1 MIAVITGDIIG
12 SRKLVNQEKWL
23 SPLKKLLKTWGE
35 SPQNWKIDRGDFFQI
50 EIEKPEEALKK
61 IFEIKALI
69 KKIEPLESNKKI
81 STIDVR
87 LALGI
92 GEKTFIGESISESN
106 GQAFIFAGE
115 KFEVLKK
122 ENITLGIKTPWQD
135 FDEEMN
141 LYLKLA
147 AIFMDNWSVS
157 SAELVELILENPTRT
172 QAEIGNQLG
181 IKQNSVSGRWNRAH
195 VTELLAVEM
204 MFSKKIKFLL
214 K

>member
-1 MIAVITGDIIG
+1 MVAVITGDIIG

-23 SPLKKLLKTWGE
+23 SPLKNLLKTWGE

-50 EIEKPEEALKK
+50 EVEKPEEALKK
-61 IFEIKALI
+61 VFEIKSLI

-122 ENITLGIKTPWQD
+122 ENSTIGIKTPWQN

-172 QAEIGNQLG
+172 QAEIGIQLG

-195 VTELLAVEM
+195 VPELLAVEN

-214 K
+214 Q

>member
-1 MIAVITGDIIG
+1 
-12 SRKLVNQEKWL
+12 
-23 SPLKKLLKTWGE
+23 
-35 SPQNWKIDRGDFFQI
+35 
-50 EIEKPEEALKK
+50 
-61 IFEIKALI
+61 
-69 KKIEPLESNKKI
+69 
-81 STIDVR
+81 

-122 ENITLGIKTPWQD
+122 ENSTIGIKTPWQN

-172 QAEIGNQLG
+172 QAEIGIQLG

-195 VTELLAVEM
+195 VPELLAVEN

-214 K
+214 Q